1 MRGGFFVPGFPKVK
15 INFARHEMA
24 EEPVLSKRHSFSDR
38 SDGFPPVR
46 LDHARLAADILL
58 WAEPL
63 ARDRLAAFWNAAAP
77 ESAVARALADLHWRA
92 WRCALSNLRHGA
104 EASRRDLAIRARNA
118 GLPPETIED
127 ADEAVID
134 EIAEVIVARF
144 RRSPALAKDY
154 TKALVL
160 TAAGLLAPMPAPA
173 TRAA

>member
-1 MRGGFFVPGFPKVK
+1 M
-15 INFARHEMA
+15 E
-24 EEPVLSKRHSFSDR
+24 
-38 SDGFPPVR
+38 
-46 LDHARLAADILL
+46 
-58 WAEPL
+58 
-63 ARDRLAAFWNAAAP
+63 
-77 ESAVARALADLHWRA
+77 
-92 WRCALSNLRHGA
+92 CALDTWAKRSEVVIPDGPLP
-104 EASRRDLAIRARNA
+104 
-118 GLPPETIED
+118 LPPETIED